1 MKRSELKALIK
12 EIYDESPY
20 IISPNQIIQR
30 SLRSNFITPE
40 EADDKRV
47 QAIAAEVADDLTEY
61 WPDGQG
67 FGSSDMTYL
76 IKSFLDALGKETAF
90 VDNKLTVIKEDL
102 NRYVDEK
109 GKSTYDDYKYG
120 DIVNTAEKLILLTDR
135 YFKSVERE
143 LKKAGSFLSPAM
155 KNDLWQ
161 TIKNRFNQLKLK

>member
-12 EIYDESPY
+12 EIYEETRYVVSPE
-20 IISPNQIIQR
+20 QIIQN
-30 SLRSNFITPE
+30 SLRLNFITPE
-40 EADDKRV
+40 EAEDRRV
-47 QAIAAEVADDLTEY
+47 KAIAEEVADDFTDE
-61 WPDGQG
+61 WPEGQG
-67 FGSSDMTYL
+67 VGSSDMTFL
-76 IKSFLDALGKETAF
+76 IKNFLDALGKETAF

-120 DIVNTAEKLILLTDR
+120 DIVSTAEKLILLTDR

-143 LKKAGSFLSPAM
+143 LKKAGTFLSPAM

-161 TIKNRFNQLKLK
+161 TIKNSFNQLKLK